1 MGGNWVM
8 SQDLFNINKVLKNIF
23 FKLQDVCSAN
33 NIELIF
39 NMSKTLPKEL
49 RGNQQKV
56 EDLLVTILQKLFGS
70 CEGVEIVMS
79 IEAQDDFIYEETV
92 YFNIMN
98 IPLHDE
104 RFFQAIKESVEG
116 DLKELNATFDYS
128 AIGILE
134 IGIPLIISEL
144 GFRRHYRLPSKSLLQ
159 KNILLVIHSQNVTLS
174 VTRMFK
180 YFPYNVD
187 ISFKKFREDKYSL
200 VDYDLVVIEDSLID
214 SRFLDL
220 ITVAKD
226 EKDIKLVIFRNK
238 ESDFEVSQAS
248 GYLHKPVTQE
258 SVFELIV
265 SLFTSEGIVSSQT
278 DRRSSDREVFSK
290 DDFERLLE
298 EKKSTYQEV
307 LDTKEGLN
315 KARKTDKS
323 YYDVLKEFL
332 DTFDRSDLYF
342 REIIN
347 SKSYDEIQQFYKDLK
362 KGADLI
368 GAKSM
373 YQFVETLELVFEH
386 KKFDYLP
393 IYPGRYH
400 LELQKLIKEIREYL
414 YI

>member
-1 MGGNWVM
+1 
-8 SQDLFNINKVLKNIF
+8 
-23 FKLQDVCSAN
+23 
-33 NIELIF
+33 
-39 NMSKTLPKEL
+39 MSKTLPKEL
-49 RGNQQKV
+49 RGDYKRIESMMV
-56 EDLLVTILQKLFGS
+56 IILKELFGN

-79 IEAQDDFIYEETV
+79 VEAQEDFIYEGTV

-98 IPLHDE
+98 IPLKEDE
-104 RFFQAIKESVEG
+104 FFDKIKELIKN
-116 DLKELNATFDYS
+116 DLKALNGTFDYS
-128 AIGILE
+128 TIGVLE
-134 IGIPLIISEL
+134 IGIPLVIGEL

-159 KNILLVIHSQNVTLS
+159 KNILLIIHSQNVTLS

-265 SLFTSEGIVSSQT
+265 SLFTSEGIPSDSF
-278 DRRSSDREVFSK
+278 DRRSSSREPFSK

-298 EKKSTYQEV
+298 DKKSTYQEV
-307 LDTKEGLN
+307 LDTKEGLK

-332 DTFDRSDLYF
+332 EAFEKSDLYF

-347 SKSYDEIQQFYKDLK
+347 AKSYDEIQQFYKDLK
-362 KGADLI
+362 RGADLI

-373 YQFVETLELVFEH
+373 YQFVETLELVFEY

-400 LELQKLIKEIREYL
+400 LELQRLLKEIREYL

>member
-1 MGGNWVM
+1 MPQN
-8 SQDLFNINKVLKNIF
+8 LFNINKVLKDIYF
-23 FKLQDVCSAN
+23 QLQDVCSAK
-33 NIELIF
+33 NIELIY

-49 RGNQQKV
+49 RGDYKRIESMMV
-56 EDLLVTILQKLFGS
+56 IILKELFGN

-79 IEAQDDFIYEETV
+79 VEAQEDFIYEGTV

-98 IPLHDE
+98 IPLKEDE
-104 RFFQAIKESVEG
+104 FFDKIKELIKD
-116 DLKELNATFDYS
+116 DLKALNGTFDYS
-128 AIGILE
+128 TIGVLE
-134 IGIPLIISEL
+134 IGIPLVIGEL

-159 KNILLVIHSQNVTLS
+159 KNILLIIHSQNVTLS

-214 SRFLDL
+214 SRFLEL
-220 ITVAKD
+220 ISVAKD

-265 SLFTSEGIVSSQT
+265 SLFTSEGIPSDSF
-278 DRRSSDREVFSK
+278 DRRSSNRESFSK

-298 EKKSTYQEV
+298 DKKSTYQEV
-307 LDTKEGLN
+307 LDTKEGLK

-332 DTFDRSDLYF
+332 EAFEKSDLYF

-347 SKSYDEIQQFYKDLK
+347 AKSYDEIQQFYKDLK
-362 KGADLI
+362 RGADLI

-373 YQFVETLELVFEH
+373 YQFVETLELVFEY

-400 LELQKLIKEIREYL
+400 LELQRLLKEIREYL

>member
-1 MGGNWVM
+1 M
-8 SQDLFNINKVLKNIF
+8 SNNLFNINAILKNIF
-23 FKLQDVCSAN
+23 YDLQDVCQTN
-33 NIELIF
+33 NIELIY

-49 RGNQQKV
+49 RGDYVRLEKMLVKVLNQ
-56 EDLLVTILQKLFGS
+56 LFCN
-70 CEGVEIVMS
+70 CEGIEVVMS
-79 IEAQDDFIYEETV
+79 IEAQEDFIYEEDV
-92 YFNIMN
+92 SFNIMN
-98 IPLHDE
+98 IPFKDE
-104 RFFQAIKESVEG
+104 AFFLAIKESIQE
-116 DLKELNATFDYS
+116 DLDALNATFDYTQ
-128 AIGILE
+128 AEILQ
-134 IGIPLIISEL
+134 IDIPLVIGEL

-159 KNILLVIHSQNVTLS
+159 KNILLIIHSQNVTLS

-200 VDYDLVVIEDSLID
+200 IDYDLVVIEDSLID
-214 SRFLDL
+214 NRFLDL
-220 ITVAKD
+220 ITVAQD
-226 EKDIKLVIFRNK
+226 EKDIKLVVFRNK
-238 ESDFEVSQAS
+238 DSDFGVSSAS
-248 GYLHKPVTQE
+248 AYLHKPVTQE

-265 SLFTSEGIVSSQT
+265 SLFTNNGVLHENF
-278 DRRSSDREVFSK
+278 DRRSGNRETFSK
-290 DDFERLLE
+290 DDFSRLLD
-298 EKKSTYQEV
+298 EKKSTYEEV
-307 LDTKEGLN
+307 LDTKEGLKN
-315 KARKTDKS
+315 ARITDKS

-347 SKSYDEIQQFYKDLK
+347 AKSYEEIQQFYKDLK
-362 KGADLI
+362 RGADMI

-386 KKFDYLP
+386 KKFEYLP

>member
-1 MGGNWVM
+1 METVM
-8 SQDLFNINKVLKNIF
+8 SKKLFNINTVLKNIF
-23 FKLQDVCSAN
+23 FKLKDICDAN
-33 NIELIF
+33 NVELIY

-49 RGNQQKV
+49 KGDYTKIENM
-56 EDLLVTILQKLFGS
+56 LVSVLKQLFIEF
-70 CEGVEIVMS
+70 EGVEIVMS
-79 IEAQDDFIYEETV
+79 VEAQEDFIYEENI

-98 IPLHDE
+98 LPLKDKH
-104 RFFQAIKESVEG
+104 FFEEIKESIKD
-116 DLKELNATFDYS
+116 DLKALNATYDYS
-128 AIGILE
+128 TAGVLE
-134 IGIPLIISEL
+134 IGIPLIIGKL

-159 KNILLVIHSQNVTLS
+159 KNILLIIHSQNVTLS

-187 ISFKKFREDKYSL
+187 ISFKKFRDDKYNL
-200 VDYDLVVIEDSLID
+200 IDYDLVVIEDSLID
-214 SRFLDL
+214 SKFLDL
-220 ITVAKD
+220 ITMAK
-226 EKDIKLVIFRNK
+226 ESRDIKLVIFKNK
-238 ESDFEVSQAS
+238 ESDFEVLQAS

-265 SLFTSEGIVSSQT
+265 SLFTSEGISSENF
-278 DRRSSDREVFSK
+278 DRRSSSRDAFSK

-298 EKKSTYQEV
+298 DKTQNYKEV
-307 LDTKEGLN
+307 LDTKDGLK

-332 DTFDRSDLYF
+332 ETFEKSDLYF
-342 REIIN
+342 RELIQA
-347 SKSYDEIQQFYKDLK
+347 KSYDEIQQFYKDLK
-362 KGADLI
+362 RGTDLI

-373 YQFVETLELVFEH
+373 YQFVETLELVFEY

-400 LELQKLIKEIREYL
+400 LELQKLINEIREYL

>member
-1 MGGNWVM
+1 M
-8 SQDLFNINKVLKNIF
+8 SNNLFNINAILKNIF
-23 FKLQDVCSAN
+23 YDLQDVCQTN
-33 NIELIF
+33 NIELIY

-49 RGNQQKV
+49 RGDYVRLEKM
-56 EDLLVTILQKLFGS
+56 LVKILGQLFCH
-70 CEGVEIVMS
+70 CEGIEVVMS
-79 IEAQDDFIYEETV
+79 IEAQEDFIYEETV
-92 YFNIMN
+92 SFNIMN
-98 IPLHDE
+98 IPLNDE
-104 RFFQAIKESVEG
+104 EFFLAIRQSIQD
-116 DLKELNATFDYS
+116 DLDALNATFDYTQ
-128 AIGILE
+128 AGILQIDVPLV
-134 IGIPLIISEL
+134 IGEL

-159 KNILLVIHSQNVTLS
+159 KNILLIIHSQNVTLS

-200 VDYDLVVIEDSLID
+200 IDYDLVVIEDSLID
-214 SRFLDL
+214 NRFLDL
-220 ITVAKD
+220 ITVAQD
-226 EKDIKLVIFRNK
+226 EKDIKLVVFRNK
-238 ESDFEVSQAS
+238 DSDFGVSNAS
-248 GYLHKPVTQE
+248 AYLHKPVTQE

-265 SLFTSEGIVSSQT
+265 SLFTNDGVLHENF
-278 DRRSSDREVFSK
+278 DRRSGDREAFNQ
-290 DDFERLLE
+290 DDFSRLLD
-298 EKKSTYQEV
+298 EKKATYEEV
-307 LDTKEGLN
+307 LDTKEGLIN
-315 KARKTDKS
+315 ARRTDKS
-323 YYDVLKEFL
+323 YYDVLKDFL

-362 KGADLI
+362 RGADMI

-386 KKFDYLP
+386 KKFEYLP

>member
-1 MGGNWVM
+1 MPQN
-8 SQDLFNINKVLKNIF
+8 LFNINKVLKDIYF
-23 FKLQDVCSAN
+23 QLQDVCSAK
-33 NIELIF
+33 NIELIY

-49 RGNQQKV
+49 RGDYKRIESMMV
-56 EDLLVTILQKLFGS
+56 IILKELFGN

-79 IEAQDDFIYEETV
+79 VEAQEDFIYEETV

-98 IPLHDE
+98 IPLKEDE
-104 RFFQAIKESVEG
+104 FFDKIKELIKN
-116 DLKELNATFDYS
+116 DLKALNGTFDYS
-128 AIGILE
+128 TIGVLE
-134 IGIPLIISEL
+134 IGIPLVIGEL

-159 KNILLVIHSQNVTLS
+159 KNILLIIHSQNVTLS

-226 EKDIKLVIFRNK
+226 EKDIQLVIFRNK

-265 SLFTSEGIVSSQT
+265 SLFTSEGIPSDSF
-278 DRRSSDREVFSK
+278 DRRSSNRESFSK

-298 EKKSTYQEV
+298 DKKSTYQEV
-307 LDTKEGLN
+307 LDTKEGLK

-332 DTFDRSDLYF
+332 EAFEKSDLYF

-347 SKSYDEIQQFYKDLK
+347 AKSYDEIQQFYKDLK
-362 KGADLI
+362 RGADLI

-373 YQFVETLELVFEH
+373 YQFVETLELVFEY

-400 LELQKLIKEIREYL
+400 LELQRLLKEIREYL

>member
-1 MGGNWVM
+1 MPQN
-8 SQDLFNINKVLKNIF
+8 LFNISKVLKDIYSQ
-23 FKLQDVCSAN
+23 LQDVCSAK
-33 NIELIF
+33 NIELIY

-49 RGNQQKV
+49 RGDYKRIESMMV
-56 EDLLVTILQKLFGS
+56 IILKELFGN

-79 IEAQDDFIYEETV
+79 VEAQEDFIYEGTV

-98 IPLHDE
+98 IPLKEDE
-104 RFFQAIKESVEG
+104 FFDKIKELIKN
-116 DLKELNATFDYS
+116 DLKALNGTFDYS
-128 AIGILE
+128 TIGVLE
-134 IGIPLIISEL
+134 IGIPLVIGEL

-159 KNILLVIHSQNVTLS
+159 KNILLIIHSQNVTLS

-265 SLFTSEGIVSSQT
+265 SLFTSEGIPSDSF
-278 DRRSSDREVFSK
+278 DRRSSSREPFSK

-298 EKKSTYQEV
+298 DKKSTYQEV
-307 LDTKEGLN
+307 LDTKEGLK

-332 DTFDRSDLYF
+332 EAFEKSDLYF

-347 SKSYDEIQQFYKDLK
+347 AKSYDEIQQFYKDLK
-362 KGADLI
+362 RGADLI

-373 YQFVETLELVFEH
+373 YQFVETLELVFEY

-400 LELQKLIKEIREYL
+400 LELQRLLKEIREYL

>member
-1 MGGNWVM
+1 M
-8 SQDLFNINKVLKNIF
+8 SQNLFNINKVLKDIF
-23 FKLQDVCSAN
+23 FQLQDVCSAN
-33 NIELIF
+33 NIELIY

-49 RGNQQKV
+49 RGDYKRIETMMV
-56 EDLLVTILQKLFGS
+56 KILRELFGS

-79 IEAQDDFIYEETV
+79 VEAQEDFIYEETV

-98 IPLHDE
+98 IPLKEDE
-104 RFFQAIKESVEG
+104 FFDKIKELIKD
-116 DLKELNATFDYS
+116 DLEALNGTFDYS
-128 AIGILE
+128 TIGVLE
-134 IGIPLIISEL
+134 IGIPLVIGEL

-159 KNILLVIHSQNVTLS
+159 KNILLIIHSQNVTLS

-265 SLFTSEGIVSSQT
+265 SLFTSEGIPSDSF
-278 DRRSSDREVFSK
+278 DRRSSSREPFSK

-298 EKKSTYQEV
+298 DKKSTYQEV
-307 LDTKEGLN
+307 LDTKEGLK

-323 YYDVLKEFL
+323 YYDVLKDFL
-332 DTFDRSDLYF
+332 ETFEKSDLYF

-347 SKSYDEIQQFYKDLK
+347 AKSYDEIQQFYKDLK
-362 KGADLI
+362 RGADLI

-373 YQFVETLELVFEH
+373 YQFVETLELVFEY

-400 LELQKLIKEIREYL
+400 LELQKLLKEIREYL

>member
-1 MGGNWVM
+1 M
-8 SQDLFNINKVLKNIF
+8 SQNLFNINSILKNIF
-23 FKLQDVCSAN
+23 YELQDVCQAK
-33 NIELIF
+33 NIELIY

-49 RGNQQKV
+49 RGDYIRLEKMLINVLSQ
-56 EDLLVTILQKLFGS
+56 LFCK
-70 CEGVEIVMS
+70 CEGIEVVMS
-79 IEAQDDFIYEETV
+79 IEAQEDFIYEEDV
-92 YFNIMN
+92 SFSIMN
-98 IPLHDE
+98 IPFNDE
-104 RFFQAIKESVEG
+104 ELFLAIKESIKE
-116 DLKELNATFDYS
+116 DLDALNATFDYNQ
-128 AIGILE
+128 AGVLQIDV
-134 IGIPLIISEL
+134 PLIIGEL

-159 KNILLVIHSQNVTLS
+159 KNILLIIHSQNVTLS

-200 VDYDLVVIEDSLID
+200 IDYDLVVIEDSLID
-214 SRFLDL
+214 KRFLDL
-220 ITVAKD
+220 ITVAQD
-226 EKDIKLVIFRNK
+226 EKDIKLVVFRNK
-238 ESDFEVSQAS
+238 DSDFGVANAS
-248 GYLHKPVTQE
+248 AYLHKPVTQE

-265 SLFTSEGIVSSQT
+265 SLFTNGGILHEDF
-278 DRRSSDREVFSK
+278 DRRSNSRELFNQ
-290 DDFERLLE
+290 DDFSRLLD
-298 EKKSTYQEV
+298 EKKSTYQDV
-307 LDTKEGLN
+307 LDTKEGLKN
-315 KARKTDKS
+315 ARITDKS
-323 YYDVLKEFL
+323 YYDVLKDFL

-362 KGADLI
+362 RGADMI